1 VVAAAT
7 LNHQTGRSFVMG
19 IGVSIFFIAVG
30 AILTFAVSTTVSG
43 ISISTVGVILMV
55 VGGLGLL
62 WALIAMS
69 AGRRTA
75 YTDAGPPTTVVHDR
89 Y

>member
-1 VVAAAT
+1 
-7 LNHQTGRSFVMG
+7 MG

-43 ISISTVGVILMV
+43 INISTVGVILMA

-69 AGRRTA
+69 AGRRSA
-75 YTDAGPPTTVVHDR
+75 YTDGGVAPTTTVVRDQ

>member
-1 VVAAAT
+1 
-7 LNHQTGRSFVMG
+7 MG

-43 ISISTVGVILMV
+43 ISISTVGVILML

-62 WALIAMS
+62 WALIAMGT
-69 AGRRTA
+69 ARR
-75 YTDAGPPTTVVHDR
+75 GGTTVVHDEF
-89 Y
+89 

>member
-1 VVAAAT
+1 
-7 LNHQTGRSFVMG
+7 MG

-43 ISISTVGVILMV
+43 INISTVGVILML

-62 WALIAMS
+62 WALIALGT
-69 AGRRTA
+69 ARRG
-75 YTDAGPPTTVVHDR
+75 DGVVPTRTVVRDE